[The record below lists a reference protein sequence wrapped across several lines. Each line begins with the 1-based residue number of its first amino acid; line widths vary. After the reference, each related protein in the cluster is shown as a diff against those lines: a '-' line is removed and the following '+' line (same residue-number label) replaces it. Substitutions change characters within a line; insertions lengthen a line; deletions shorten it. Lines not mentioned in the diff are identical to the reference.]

1 MKRWGATLAVLVG
14 LVLGG
19 DAAYARGTDSS
30 GGSSGGRAEVVA
42 TAAGQQAKG
51 NKKGKNANK
60 KGKADKPRKKKDG
73 IQVTGIKSFDRVFK
87 EVGDIDRR
95 LSHAENQLRSGRQNL
110 NAALGLPKGTP
121 FADALADLQNK
132 AEGNLRLGLS
142 GGGIPK
148 LEATDAVP
156 SNVQKAVDGF
166 NGFTTNLTSSLDDVG
181 QVSKDISHLVNATS
195 KMPANLMQEFSK
207 SSNGTIGL
215 IEKLFILPKAIK
227 NTTHNV
233 KVVAGLD
240 DRVSLLNHRIQDLVG
255 TVQNSFDG
263 PKTGKGKGNGGGNG
277 KRKGKGKRGR

>member
-1 MKRWGATLAVLVG
+1 LPNLRPPKSEISNRTACGWILHNKGPTFQPRAKAPPNPRQHG
-14 LVLGG
+14 HR
-19 DAAYARGTDSS
+19 RGQHPQPAPP
-30 GGSSGGRAEVVA
+30 RAE
-42 TAAGQQAKG
+42 
-51 NKKGKNANK
+51 
-60 KGKADKPRKKKDG
+60 PR
-73 IQVTGIKSFDRVFK
+73 
-87 EVGDIDRR
+87 
-95 LSHAENQLRSGRQNL
+95 QLRG
-110 NAALGLPKGTP
+110 LGHGQH
-121 FADALADLQNK
+121 ADALADLQNK

-148 LEATDAVP
+148 LEATDAIP